1 MKPSPI
7 STAHWPQTARMA
19 EWSRIVELSP
29 ITLRSYVK
37 AGRLKVRKKLNGSV
51 IITKEDICK
60 CLGLK

>member
-1 MKPSPI
+1 
-7 STAHWPQTARMA
+7 MA